1 MLTVT
6 FFLVK
11 NIITKLRK
19 TTQKNIR
26 PSVQDLKARP
36 ANLAFR
42 QKLRCL
48 NLTNQT

>member
-19 TTQKNIR
+19 ATQKKYKTKR
-26 PSVQDLKARP
+26 AGLKS
-36 ANLAFR
+36 
-42 QKLRCL
+42 
-48 NLTNQT
+48 